1 MGPGPGGRA
10 YVSACALALALLG
23 LAGSLSHITRTLAI
37 EAEELAAK
45 VHAHGLSR
53 SDPDRET
60 EF

>member
-10 YVSACALALALLG
+10 YVSACALALALL
-23 LAGSLSHITRTLAI
+23 SHITRTLAT